1 MSEESYEDFEE
12 TGLSMSQ
19 QLELEDLIVKT
30 AFNNSF
36 DVLTKRKTFEE
47 LLNNKTVDGSSAIM
61 AHTPDEEIAIESL
74 ENMLLYFVKTEEYEK
89 CVEIRDLINKK

>member
-36 DVLTKRKTFEE
+36 DVLTKRKTIT
-47 LLNNKTVDGSSAIM
+47 KQ
-61 AHTPDEEIAIESL
+61 
-74 ENMLLYFVKTEEYEK
+74 
-89 CVEIRDLINKK
+89 